1 MRKILLMILLGYA
14 VLANAQ
20 FAPNT
25 RWPYLYENF
34 TQGTIYFAKNQK
46 SESQL
51 NIHLLGNTLHYITQ
65 DGKIF
70 ENSDK
75 DVVRVEIGSE
85 AYLFADHKLMQIIA
99 QKGSNALLKLVYGD
113 FDSMTSG
120 SGAYGSSLNSSASRD
135 ISSLDLGGLN
145 QPELGKMLQEK
156 NDGSEIP
163 LETSYYFI
171 INGKVIE
178 ADKKAV
184 AETIEVSQ
192 TESWKKFLKE
202 NKIKWKKE
210 DSLISVL
217 GFFAKEQKP

>member
-1 MRKILLMILLGYA
+1 MKKVLLMILLGCTIS
-14 VLANAQ
+14 VNAQ

-34 TQGTIYFAKNQK
+34 SQGTIYFAKNQK
-46 SESQL
+46 SEAQL
-51 NIHLLGNTLHYITQ
+51 NVHLLGNTLHYITQ

-70 ENSDK
+70 ESSDK
-75 DVVRVEIGSE
+75 DVIRVEIGNDT
-85 AYLFADHKLMQIIA
+85 YWFANHKLMQVIT
-99 QKGSNALLKLVYGD
+99 QERDCALLKLVYGD

-135 ISSLDLGGLN
+135 LSSLDLGGLN
-145 QPELGKMLQEK
+145 QPELGKMLQER

-163 LETSYYFI
+163 LETAYYFI
-171 INGKVIE
+171 LGGKVVE
-178 ADKKAV
+178 ANKKAV
-184 AETIEVSQ
+184 TETVEVSH
-192 TESWKKFLKE
+192 SDNWKKFLKE

-217 GFFAKEQKP
+217 GFFAKE

>member
-1 MRKILLMILLGYA
+1 MKKVLLMILLGCTIS
-14 VLANAQ
+14 VNAQ

-34 TQGTIYFAKNQK
+34 SQGTIYFAKNQK
-46 SESQL
+46 SEAQL
-51 NIHLLGNTLHYITQ
+51 NVHLLGNTLHYITQ

-70 ENSDK
+70 ESSDK
-75 DVVRVEIGSE
+75 DVIRVEIGNDT
-85 AYLFADHKLMQIIA
+85 YWFANHKLMQVIT
-99 QKGSNALLKLVYGD
+99 QEGDCALLKLVYGD

-135 ISSLDLGGLN
+135 LSSLDLGGLN
-145 QPELGKMLQEK
+145 QPELGKMLQER

-163 LETSYYFI
+163 LETAYYFI
-171 INGKVIE
+171 LGGKVVE
-178 ADKKAV
+178 ANKKAV
-184 AETIEVSQ
+184 TETVEVSQ
-192 TESWKKFLKE
+192 SDNWKKLLKE

-217 GFFAKEQKP
+217 GFFAKE

>member
-1 MRKILLMILLGYA
+1 MKKVLLMILLGCTIS
-14 VLANAQ
+14 VNAQ

-34 TQGTIYFAKNQK
+34 SQGTIYFAKNQR
-46 SESQL
+46 SEAQL
-51 NIHLLGNTLHYITQ
+51 NVHLLGNTLHYITQ

-70 ENSDK
+70 ESSDK
-75 DVVRVEIGSE
+75 DVIRVEIGNDT
-85 AYLFADHKLMQIIA
+85 YWFANHKLMQVIT
-99 QKGSNALLKLVYGD
+99 QEGDCALLKLVYGD

-135 ISSLDLGGLN
+135 LSSLDLGGLN
-145 QPELGKMLQEK
+145 QPELGKMLQER

-163 LETSYYFI
+163 LETAYYFI
-171 INGKVIE
+171 LGGKVVE
-178 ADKKAV
+178 ANKKAV
-184 AETIEVSQ
+184 TETVEVSQ
-192 TESWKKFLKE
+192 SDNWKKFLKE

-217 GFFAKEQKP
+217 GFFAKE

>member
-1 MRKILLMILLGYA
+1 MKKVLLMILLGCTIS
-14 VLANAQ
+14 VNAQ

-34 TQGTIYFAKNQK
+34 SQGTIYFAKNQK
-46 SESQL
+46 SEAQL
-51 NIHLLGNTLHYITQ
+51 NVHLLGNTLHYITQ

-70 ENSDK
+70 ESSDK
-75 DVVRVEIGSE
+75 DVIRVEIGNDT
-85 AYLFADHKLMQIIA
+85 YWFANHKLMQVIT
-99 QKGSNALLKLVYGD
+99 QEGDCALLKLVYGD

-135 ISSLDLGGLN
+135 LSSLDLGGLN
-145 QPELGKMLQEK
+145 QPELGKMLQER

-163 LETSYYFI
+163 LETAYYFI
-171 INGKVIE
+171 LGGKVVE
-178 ADKKAV
+178 ANKKAV
-184 AETIEVSQ
+184 TETVEVSQ
-192 TESWKKFLKE
+192 SDNWKKFLKE

-217 GFFAKEQKP
+217 GFFAKE

>member
-1 MRKILLMILLGYA
+1 MRRFLLMILLGYA
-14 VLANAQ
+14 VLVNAQ

-34 TQGTIYFAKNQK
+34 MQGTIYFAKKQK
-46 SESQL
+46 SEAQL

-70 ENSDK
+70 ESSDK
-75 DVVRVEIGSE
+75 EVVRVEIGSDI
-85 AYLFADHKLMQIIA
+85 YLFADHKLMQLVA
-99 QKGSNALLKLVYGD
+99 QKESNVLVKLVYGD

-120 SGAYGSSLNSSASRD
+120 SGAYGASLNSSASRD
-135 ISSLDLGGLN
+135 LSSLDLGGLN

-163 LETSYYFI
+163 LEVSYYFI
-171 INGKVIE
+171 LNGRVVE
-178 ADKKAV
+178 ANKKALT
-184 AETIEVSQ
+184 ETIEVSQ
-192 TESWKKFLKE
+192 SDNWKQFLKE

-217 GFFAKEQKP
+217 GFFAKK

>member
-1 MRKILLMILLGYA
+1 MRKLLLMILLGCTI
-14 VLANAQ
+14 LANAQ

-34 TQGTIYFAKNQK
+34 SQGTIYFAKNQK
-46 SESQL
+46 SEAQL

-70 ENSDK
+70 ESSDK
-75 DVVRVEIGSE
+75 DVIRVEIGNDI
-85 AYLFADHKLMQIIA
+85 YWFANHKLMQVMA
-99 QKGSNALLKLVYGD
+99 QKGDCALLKLVYGD
-113 FDSMTSG
+113 FNSMTSG

-135 ISSLDLGGLN
+135 LSSLDLGGLN
-145 QPELGKMLQEK
+145 QPELGKMLQER

-163 LETSYYFI
+163 LETAYYFI
-171 INGKVIE
+171 LGGKVVE
-178 ADKKAV
+178 ANKKTV
-184 AETIEVSQ
+184 TETVEASQ
-192 TESWKKFLKE
+192 SDNWKKFLKE

-217 GFFAKEQKP
+217 GFFAKE

>member
-1 MRKILLMILLGYA
+1 MILLGCTIS
-14 VLANAQ
+14 VNAQ

-34 TQGTIYFAKNQK
+34 SQGTIYFAKNQK
-46 SESQL
+46 SEAQL
-51 NIHLLGNTLHYITQ
+51 NVHLLGNTLHYITQ

-70 ENSDK
+70 ESSDK
-75 DVVRVEIGSE
+75 DVIRVEIGNDT
-85 AYLFADHKLMQIIA
+85 YWFANHKLMQVIT
-99 QKGSNALLKLVYGD
+99 QEGDCALLKLVYGD

-135 ISSLDLGGLN
+135 LSSLDLGGLN
-145 QPELGKMLQEK
+145 QPELGKMLQER

-163 LETSYYFI
+163 LETAYYFI
-171 INGKVIE
+171 LGGKVVE
-178 ADKKAV
+178 ANKKAV
-184 AETIEVSQ
+184 TETVEVSQ
-192 TESWKKFLKE
+192 SDNWKKFLKE

-217 GFFAKEQKP
+217 GFFAKE

>member
-1 MRKILLMILLGYA
+1 MKKVLLMILLGCTIS
-14 VLANAQ
+14 VNAQ

-34 TQGTIYFAKNQK
+34 SQGTIYFAKNQK
-46 SESQL
+46 SEAQL
-51 NIHLLGNTLHYITQ
+51 NVHLLGNTLHYITQ

-70 ENSDK
+70 ESSDK
-75 DVVRVEIGSE
+75 DVIRVEIGNDT
-85 AYLFADHKLMQIIA
+85 YWFTNHKLMQVIT
-99 QKGSNALLKLVYGD
+99 QEGDCALLKLVYGD

-135 ISSLDLGGLN
+135 LSSLDLGGLN
-145 QPELGKMLQEK
+145 QPELGKMLQER

-163 LETSYYFI
+163 LETAYYFI
-171 INGKVIE
+171 LGGKVVE
-178 ADKKAV
+178 ANKKAV
-184 AETIEVSQ
+184 TETVEVSQ
-192 TESWKKFLKE
+192 SDNWKKFLKE

-217 GFFAKEQKP
+217 GFFAKE

>member
-1 MRKILLMILLGYA
+1 MKKVLLMILLGCTIS
-14 VLANAQ
+14 VNAQ

-34 TQGTIYFAKNQK
+34 SQGTIYFAKNQK
-46 SESQL
+46 SEAQL
-51 NIHLLGNTLHYITQ
+51 NVHLLGNTLHYITQ

-70 ENSDK
+70 ESSDK
-75 DVVRVEIGSE
+75 DVIRVEIGNDT
-85 AYLFADHKLMQIIA
+85 YWFANHKLMQVIT
-99 QKGSNALLKLVYGD
+99 QEGNCALLKLVYGD

-135 ISSLDLGGLN
+135 LSSLDLGGLN
-145 QPELGKMLQEK
+145 QPELGKMLQER

-163 LETSYYFI
+163 LETAYYFI
-171 INGKVIE
+171 LGGKVVE
-178 ADKKAV
+178 ANKKAV
-184 AETIEVSQ
+184 TETVEVSQ
-192 TESWKKFLKE
+192 SDNWKKFLKE

-217 GFFAKEQKP
+217 GFFAKE

>member
-1 MRKILLMILLGYA
+1 MRKVLLMILLGCTIS
-14 VLANAQ
+14 VNAQ

-34 TQGTIYFAKNQK
+34 SQGTIYFAKNQK
-46 SESQL
+46 SEAQL
-51 NIHLLGNTLHYITQ
+51 NVHLLGNTLHYITQ

-70 ENSDK
+70 ESSDK
-75 DVVRVEIGSE
+75 DVIRVEIGNDT
-85 AYLFADHKLMQIIA
+85 YWFANHKLMQVIT
-99 QKGSNALLKLVYGD
+99 QEGDCALLKLIYGD

-135 ISSLDLGGLN
+135 LSSLDLGGLN
-145 QPELGKMLQEK
+145 QPELGKMLQER

-163 LETSYYFI
+163 LETAYYFI
-171 INGKVIE
+171 LGGKVVE
-178 ADKKAV
+178 ANKKAV
-184 AETIEVSQ
+184 TETVEVSQ
-192 TESWKKFLKE
+192 SDNWKKFLKE

-217 GFFAKEQKP
+217 GFFAKE

>member
-1 MRKILLMILLGYA
+1 MRKVLLMILLGCTIS
-14 VLANAQ
+14 ANAQ

-34 TQGTIYFAKNQK
+34 SQGTIYFAKNQK
-46 SESQL
+46 SEAQL
-51 NIHLLGNTLHYITQ
+51 NVHLLGNTLHYITQ

-70 ENSDK
+70 ESSDK
-75 DVVRVEIGSE
+75 DVIRVEIGNDT
-85 AYLFADHKLMQIIA
+85 YWFANHKLMQVIT
-99 QKGSNALLKLVYGD
+99 QEGDCALLKLVYGD

-135 ISSLDLGGLN
+135 LSSLDLGGLN
-145 QPELGKMLQEK
+145 QPELGKMLQER

-163 LETSYYFI
+163 LETAYYFI
-171 INGKVIE
+171 LGGKVVE
-178 ADKKAV
+178 ANKKAV
-184 AETIEVSQ
+184 TETVEVSQ
-192 TESWKKFLKE
+192 SDNWKKFLKE

-217 GFFAKEQKP
+217 GFFAKE

>member
-1 MRKILLMILLGYA
+1 MKKVLLMILLGCTIS
-14 VLANAQ
+14 VNAQ

-34 TQGTIYFAKNQK
+34 SQGTIYFAKNQK
-46 SESQL
+46 SEAQL
-51 NIHLLGNTLHYITQ
+51 NVHLLGNTLHYITQ

-70 ENSDK
+70 EGSDK
-75 DVVRVEIGSE
+75 DVIRVEIGNDT
-85 AYLFADHKLMQIIA
+85 YWFANHKLMQVIT
-99 QKGSNALLKLVYGD
+99 QEGDCALLKLVYGD

-135 ISSLDLGGLN
+135 LSSLDLGGLN
-145 QPELGKMLQEK
+145 QPELGKMLQER

-163 LETSYYFI
+163 LETAYYFI
-171 INGKVIE
+171 LGGKVVE
-178 ADKKAV
+178 ANKKAV
-184 AETIEVSQ
+184 TETVEVSQ
-192 TESWKKFLKE
+192 SDNWKKFLKE

-217 GFFAKEQKP
+217 GFFAKE

>member
-1 MRKILLMILLGYA
+1 MIKVLLLILVGCTLS
-14 VLANAQ
+14 VNAQ

-34 TQGTIYFAKNQK
+34 SQGTIYFAKNQK
-46 SESQL
+46 SEAQL
-51 NIHLLGNTLHYITQ
+51 NVHLLGNTLHYITQ

-70 ENSDK
+70 ESSDK
-75 DVVRVEIGSE
+75 DVIRVEIGNDT
-85 AYLFADHKLMQIIA
+85 YWFANHKLMQVIT
-99 QKGSNALLKLVYGD
+99 QEGDCALLKLVYGD

-135 ISSLDLGGLN
+135 LSSLDLGGLN
-145 QPELGKMLQEK
+145 QPELGKMLQER

-163 LETSYYFI
+163 LETAYYFI
-171 INGKVIE
+171 LGGKVVE
-178 ADKKAV
+178 ANKKAV
-184 AETIEVSQ
+184 TETVEVSQ
-192 TESWKKFLKE
+192 SDNWKKFLKE

-217 GFFAKEQKP
+217 GFFAKE

>member
-1 MRKILLMILLGYA
+1 MKKVLLMILLGCTIS
-14 VLANAQ
+14 VNAQ

-34 TQGTIYFAKNQK
+34 SQGTIYFAKNQK
-46 SESQL
+46 SEAQL
-51 NIHLLGNTLHYITQ
+51 NVHLLGNTLHYITQ

-70 ENSDK
+70 ESSDK
-75 DVVRVEIGSE
+75 DVIRVEIGNDT
-85 AYLFADHKLMQIIA
+85 YWFANHKLMQVIT
-99 QKGSNALLKLVYGD
+99 QEGDCALLKLVYGD

-135 ISSLDLGGLN
+135 LSSLDLGGLN
-145 QPELGKMLQEK
+145 QPELGKMLQER

-163 LETSYYFI
+163 LETAYYFI
-171 INGKVIE
+171 LGGKVVE
-178 ADKKAV
+178 ANKKAV
-184 AETIEVSQ
+184 TETVEVSQ
-192 TESWKKFLKE
+192 SDNWKKFLKE

-217 GFFAKEQKP
+217 SFFAKE

>member
-1 MRKILLMILLGYA
+1 MKKVLLMILLGCT
-14 VLANAQ
+14 VSVNAQ

-34 TQGTIYFAKNQK
+34 SQGTIYFAKNQK
-46 SESQL
+46 SEAQL
-51 NIHLLGNTLHYITQ
+51 NVHLLGNTLHYITQ

-70 ENSDK
+70 ESSDK
-75 DVVRVEIGSE
+75 DVIRVEIGNDT
-85 AYLFADHKLMQIIA
+85 YWFANHKLMQVIT
-99 QKGSNALLKLVYGD
+99 QEGDCALLKLVYGD

-135 ISSLDLGGLN
+135 LSSLDLGGLN
-145 QPELGKMLQEK
+145 QPELGKMLQER

-163 LETSYYFI
+163 LETAYYFI
-171 INGKVIE
+171 LGGKVVE
-178 ADKKAV
+178 ANKKAV
-184 AETIEVSQ
+184 TETVEVSQ
-192 TESWKKFLKE
+192 SDNWKKFLKE

-217 GFFAKEQKP
+217 GFFAKE

>member
-1 MRKILLMILLGYA
+1 MKKVLLMILLGCTIS
-14 VLANAQ
+14 VNAQ

-34 TQGTIYFAKNQK
+34 SQGTIYFAKNQK
-46 SESQL
+46 SEAQL
-51 NIHLLGNTLHYITQ
+51 NVHLLGNTLHYITQ

-70 ENSDK
+70 ESSDK
-75 DVVRVEIGSE
+75 DMIRVEIGNDT
-85 AYLFADHKLMQIIA
+85 YWFANHKLMQVIT
-99 QKGSNALLKLVYGD
+99 QEGDCALLKLVYGD

-135 ISSLDLGGLN
+135 LSSLDLGGLN
-145 QPELGKMLQEK
+145 QPELGKMLQER

-163 LETSYYFI
+163 LETAYYFI
-171 INGKVIE
+171 LGGKVVE
-178 ADKKAV
+178 ANKKAV
-184 AETIEVSQ
+184 TETVEVSQ
-192 TESWKKFLKE
+192 SDNWKKFLKE

-217 GFFAKEQKP
+217 GFFAKE

>member
-1 MRKILLMILLGYA
+1 MKKVLLIILLGCTIS
-14 VLANAQ
+14 VNAQ

-34 TQGTIYFAKNQK
+34 SQGTIYFAKNQK
-46 SESQL
+46 SEAQL
-51 NIHLLGNTLHYITQ
+51 NVHLLGNTLHYITQ

-70 ENSDK
+70 EGSDK
-75 DVVRVEIGSE
+75 DVIRVEIGNDT
-85 AYLFADHKLMQIIA
+85 YWFANHKLMQVIT
-99 QKGSNALLKLVYGD
+99 QEGDCALLKLVYGD

-135 ISSLDLGGLN
+135 LSSLDLGGLN
-145 QPELGKMLQEK
+145 QPELGKMLQER

-163 LETSYYFI
+163 LETAYYFI
-171 INGKVIE
+171 LGGKVVE
-178 ADKKAV
+178 ANKKAV
-184 AETIEVSQ
+184 TETVEVSQ
-192 TESWKKFLKE
+192 SDNWKKFLKE

-217 GFFAKEQKP
+217 GFFAKE

>member
-1 MRKILLMILLGYA
+1 MKKVLLMILLGCTIS
-14 VLANAQ
+14 VNAQ

-34 TQGTIYFAKNQK
+34 SQGTIYFAKNQK
-46 SESQL
+46 SEAQL
-51 NIHLLGNTLHYITQ
+51 NVHLLGNTLTLHYITQ

-70 ENSDK
+70 ESSDK
-75 DVVRVEIGSE
+75 DVIRVEIGNDT
-85 AYLFADHKLMQIIA
+85 YWFANHKLMQVIT
-99 QKGSNALLKLVYGD
+99 QEGDCALLKLVYGD

-135 ISSLDLGGLN
+135 LSSLDLGGLN
-145 QPELGKMLQEK
+145 QPELGKMLQER

-163 LETSYYFI
+163 LETAYYFI
-171 INGKVIE
+171 LGGKVVE
-178 ADKKAV
+178 ANKKAV
-184 AETIEVSQ
+184 TETVEVSQ
-192 TESWKKFLKE
+192 SDNWKKFLKE

-217 GFFAKEQKP
+217 GFFAKE